1 MKTSYVARSLAMFM
15 VSIMFLVLLTVF
27 EASFSGMPVTTER
40 IISGLVLVL
49 PGILGVI
56 FGLLSLLRRENRPW
70 LAVLATLLNLLF
82 TFFQVTILSFAG

>member
-1 MKTSYVARSLAMFM
+1 MKVSYVARSLAMFM
-15 VSIMFLVLLTVF
+15 ISIVFLILVTIF
-27 EASFSGMPVTTER
+27 EGAFTGMPVTAER

-70 LAVLATLLNLLF
+70 LAILATVLNLLF
-82 TFFQVTILSFAG
+82 AFFQVTVLSFAG

>member
-15 VSIMFLVLLTVF
+15 ISIVFLVLLTVF
-27 EASFSGMPVTTER
+27 EASISGIPVTAER

-56 FGLLSLLRRENRPW
+56 FGLLSLVRRENRPW
-70 LAVLATLLNLLF
+70 LAALATLLNLLF